1 MKKNIV
7 IIHYNTPYLTECLV
21 RSINLFVKDAVIYIF
36 DNSDKD
42 PFVAKFDNVS
52 IIDNTKGQIINF
64 DEWLK
69 NYPDRSKSGG
79 RRNYWG
85 SAKHCI
91 SVEKCMGILNEPF
104 MLMDSDILLK
114 RDCSDMFRDDCI
126 YVGERQNQPS
136 SKIDRILPFICFINT
151 EICKKYGIH
160 YFDDNYMHGLRK
172 TPSGDMYDTG
182 AVLCKDSEG
191 LKSEQIKVS
200 DYIVHYN
207 NASWMDT
214 TLKKHSTTIDEWLRV
229 HKRLWSSEKNKNV
242 IYTCI
247 TGGYDQL
254 IEPSYID
261 ENFDYI
267 CFTDN
272 MDLKSE
278 IWDIKPLPKET
289 EGLTQI
295 KKQRYV
301 KINPHKLLSEYEISI
316 WVDGNVD
323 VKGNV
328 SELIKK
334 ILVDD
339 CSIYV
344 PKHPQRGCIYDEVR
358 PVISMK
364 KDTAENVN
372 PQIER
377 YKKEGFPKGYGL
389 LQSNILIRKHND
401 KDCIRLMEAWSGE
414 VMNGSHR
421 DQLSFNYCCWKN
433 QDIKVKYLDKG
444 ICNSSWFK
452 WYMNHKRIRHIS
464 KVQRTSSKP
473 LILPKNTPRNDRLAA
488 AREKL
493 SKILNN
499 RRVIHSYDV
508 RIY

>member
-7 IIHYNTPYLTECLV
+7 IIHYNTPYLTECLI
-21 RSINLFVKDAVIYIF
+21 RSINLFVKDAIIHIF

-64 DEWLK
+64 DKWLE
-69 NYPDRSKSGG
+69 NYPDKNKSGG
-79 RRNYWG
+79 RRNRWG

-91 SVEKCMGILNEPF
+91 SVEKCMEILGESF
-104 MLMDSDILLK
+104 ILMDSDILLK
-114 RDCSDMFRDDCI
+114 KDCSDIFQEDCV
-126 YVGERQNQPS
+126 YVGQLQNQPS

-151 EICKKYGIH
+151 EMCQKHGIH
-160 YFDDNYMHGLRK
+160 YFDDNFMHGLRK
-172 TPSGDMYDTG
+172 TPAGDMYDTG
-182 AVLCKDSEG
+182 AVLYKDSIG

-214 TLKKHSTTIDEWLRV
+214 TLKKHFTTIDEWLRI
-229 HKRLWSSEKNKNV
+229 HKRLWSSEKSSKV
-242 IYTCI
+242 VYTCI

-254 IEPSYID
+254 IEPSYVD

-272 MDLKSE
+272 PDLKSE
-278 IWDIKPLPKET
+278 IWDVRSLPKET

-301 KINPHKLLSEYEISI
+301 KINAHKVLPEYELSI
-316 WVDGNVD
+316 WVDGNID
-323 VKGNV
+323 VKDNM
-328 SELIKK
+328 SELVKN

-339 CSIYV
+339 CSVYV
-344 PKHPQRGCIYDEVR
+344 PKHPQRTCLYDEVR
-358 PVISMK
+358 PVISMR
-364 KDTAENVN
+364 KDSAENIN

-389 LQSNILIRKHND
+389 LQSNILIRKHNNE
-401 KDCIRLMEAWSGE
+401 DCIRLMEAWSNE

-421 DQLSFNYCCWKN
+421 DQLSFNYCSWKN
-433 QDIKVKYLDKG
+433 PDIKVKYLDKG
-444 ICNSSWFK
+444 ICNSRWFK
-452 WYMNHKRIRHIS
+452 WYMNHKKVRNIS
-464 KVQRTSSKP
+464 RVQRTASKP
-473 LILPKNTPRNDRLAA
+473 LAPRKGTQNNNRLAA

-493 SKILNN
+493 NKILTN

-508 RIY
+508 KIY